1 MINKETKF
9 IAGAIIAFTIIT
21 LLFIIIANVSANDLI
36 EIPTDRQD
44 IFDSIEQFVEHNS
57 DTK

>member
-36 EIPTDRQD
+36 EIPTDSQD
-44 IFDSIEQFVEHNS
+44 IFDSIE
-57 DTK
+57 